1 MQIRE
6 IECFQAIMTAGT
18 MTRASQMLGISQP
31 AVSNTIATLEH
42 RLGFKLFLRKSGR
55 LQATPE
61 ALIFYDDAQR
71 LLVAV
76 VRATEAATRLRQGE
90 TGHLT
95 ISAFPGVSIKF
106 LPDLIAKFSQ
116 TRPNVKVRL
125 LSRSSHI
132 VIEQLPSQ
140 MFDIAVAE
148 KPSQFVGVDAAQFTY
163 NCHCIMARGHP
174 LAEQDVVTPQMLDG
188 VPFAALF
195 RDHMTTYQIARAF
208 SDAKA
213 RWNVVLEAQY
223 FASLIEY
230 VKSGSA
236 VAIVDPIN
244 SQSLDDGMVRK
255 RFDPA
260 IQYEIGVLTPQDKPV
275 SKIAIA
281 FLELLRTEL
290 YARGIYPRQS
300 NK

>member
-1 MQIRE
+1 
-6 IECFQAIMTAGT
+6 MTAGT

-55 LQATPE
+55 LQPTPE

-71 LLVAV
+71 LLEAV
-76 VRATEAATRLRQGE
+76 VRANEAATRLRQGE

-106 LPDLIAKFSQ
+106 LPEIISRFLK
-116 TRPNVKVRL
+116 TRQNVKVRL

-148 KPSQFVGVDAAQFTY
+148 KPSQFVGVDAEQFTY
-163 NCHCIMARGHP
+163 HCHCIVAKDHP
-174 LAEQDVVTPQMLDG
+174 LAKQEVLTPQELDD
-188 VPFAALF
+188 VPFIALF

-208 SDAKA
+208 SDANAK
-213 RWNVVLEAQY
+213 WNVVLEAQY
-223 FASLIEY
+223 FASLIEF
-230 VKSGSA
+230 VKSGNA
-236 VAIVDPIN
+236 VALVDPIN
-244 SQSLDDGMVRK
+244 SQNLDSGLIRIPFK
-255 RFDPA
+255 PS
-260 IQYEIGVLTPQDKPV
+260 IQYQIGVLTPQDKPV
-275 SKIAIA
+275 SKVSGA
-281 FLELLRTEL
+281 FLDLMRKELSKHISE
-290 YARGIYPRQS
+290 P
-300 NK
+300 